1 MGKVVLVANIM
12 PILRRF
18 DYVPLAYPILFK
30 TIVYTTLAG
39 VARLLQRDGE
49 RLSPN
54 GNFP

>member
-1 MGKVVLVANIM
+1 VGKVVLVANIM